1 MRRPIRPPLFG
12 KRGRAGRVAGG
23 DQITRPTVDRHRE
36 FGTGKARAGNDR
48 LEVTGHQALA
58 LAQARDAHGLKILLE
73 EGAGGIGILRLQ
85 SERLAA
91 DIRQGAGD
99 LHEIVGARS
108 FARGVAAGLVGGEGG
123 EMIIGSPAGKLA
135 PFDRLELA
143 AGEFQRLFGRC
154 GVGRET
160 QDRARY
166 DRAGEACDNATP
178 RGLRKSVISHAN
190 KCIADRNG
198 LSPRANADSRASAR
212 LCCGGVPDDPH
223 GPIPPI
229 AETVAWRAVE
239 LGLVL

>member
-1 MRRPIRPPLFG
+1 
-12 KRGRAGRVAGG
+12 V
-23 DQITRPTVDRHRE
+23 
-36 FGTGKARAGNDR
+36 
-48 LEVTGHQALA
+48 
-58 LAQARDAHGLKILLE
+58 RDAHRLKILLE
-73 EGAGGIGILRLQ
+73 EGAGVLGILRLQ

-108 FARGVAAGLVGGEGG
+108 FARGAAAGLIGRERG
-123 EMIIGSPAGKLA
+123 EMIIGSPARKLA

-190 KCIADRNG
+190 KR
-198 LSPRANADSRASAR
+198 ADSRASAR

-229 AETVAWRAVE
+229 ADAKPRTVAWRAVE